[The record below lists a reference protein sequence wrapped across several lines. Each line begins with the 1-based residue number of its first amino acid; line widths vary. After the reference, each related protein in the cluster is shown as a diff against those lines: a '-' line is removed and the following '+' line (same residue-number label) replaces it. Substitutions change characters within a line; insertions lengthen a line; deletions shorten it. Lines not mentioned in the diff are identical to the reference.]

1 MEYSTAT
8 GASLPLSRNLS
19 VSVAP
24 AGVVHSSLHTAGVIL
39 AAEVVQAGDV
49 DGGLN
54 RVHVIDGGLNGNCG
68 ADGGRPWC
76 RWRASWHP
84 GCTMRGQHTEA
95 ASGSELGIYHPD

>member
-8 GASLPLSRNLS
+8 GALLPLSRNLP
-19 VSVAP
+19 VSP

-54 RVHVIDGGLNGNCG
+54 SVRVLDGRLNGNCG

-76 RWRASWHP
+76 R
-84 GCTMRGQHTEA
+84 
-95 ASGSELGIYHPD
+95 

>member
-8 GASLPLSRNLS
+8 GALLPLSRNLC

-54 RVHVIDGGLNGNCG
+54 SVRVIDGGLNGNCG
-68 ADGGRPWC
+68 ADGGRPVC
-76 RWRASWHP
+76 
-84 GCTMRGQHTEA
+84 GVD
-95 ASGSELGIYHPD
+95 SGLHGMYHAWATHGSCFWI